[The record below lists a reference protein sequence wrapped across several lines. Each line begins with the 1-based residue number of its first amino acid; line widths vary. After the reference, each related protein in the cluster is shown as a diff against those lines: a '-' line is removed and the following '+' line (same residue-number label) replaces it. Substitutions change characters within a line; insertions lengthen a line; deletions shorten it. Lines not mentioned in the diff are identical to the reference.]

1 MAKTQTVDDFILHV
15 GRSSRRRVQKNIVEQ
30 VQQAMSEANV
40 SNSTVQFEENGV
52 AVGRR
57 VYGTEVTRRTKVAVI
72 SDKVLKK
79 YGFEPMG
86 EIRAYHQGLTR

>member
-57 VYGTEVTRRTKVAVI
+57 VYGSEVTRRTKVAVI
-72 SDKVLKK
+72 NDKVLKK
-79 YGFEPMG
+79 YGFNPVETA
-86 EIRAYHQGLTR
+86 AYHRDLIR